1 MSFLISCDPVCII
14 NTQIDDIWNEHE
26 LILANIVGVERRR
39 ALGQRA
45 VAALGRYHERESEA
59 ENGGLEDGK
68 EVLPPSQ
75 FNYTCEIQKISQIKH
90 TI

>member
-45 VAALGRYHERESEA
+45 VAALGRGTTSEKA
-59 ENGGLEDGK
+59 KPKMAAWRMPKGT
-68 EVLPPSQ
+68 PSQ
-75 FNYTCEIQKISQIKH
+75 FIYTCEIQKIPQIKH